1 MPQEVLNGVKLAP
14 ISGILDV
21 KDNVHNIL
29 KCDESVEGIPKHL
42 VNILFKQQVSYE
54 YGTMSQMDIDILLKK
69 LKQEGITDIKV
80 SQSSEADGVPT
91 TKIQL
96 VNEEVDI
103 NISEKRTHINCRGR
117 QTWRLKIKDM
127 LISCMNKL

>member
-29 KCDESVEGIPKHL
+29 KCEESVEGVPKQL
-42 VNILFKQQVSYE
+42 VNSLFKQQVSYE
-54 YGTMSQMDIDILLKK
+54 YGTMNQIDIDILLKK

-80 SQSSEADGVPT
+80 SQSSEADGVST

-96 VNEEVDI
+96 VNEDLDI
-103 NISEKRTHINCRGR
+103 NISEKRTHIACRGL

-127 LISCMNKL
+127 LISCMNKF